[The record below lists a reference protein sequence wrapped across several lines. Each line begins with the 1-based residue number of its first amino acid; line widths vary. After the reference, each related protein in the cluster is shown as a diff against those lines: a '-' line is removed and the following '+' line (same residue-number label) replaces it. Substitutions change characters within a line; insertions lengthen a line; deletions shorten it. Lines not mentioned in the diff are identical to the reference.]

1 MRRHLLIQKKEAATT
16 QAGAKM
22 GFDSWENPK
31 ILWSTGKKDS
41 HQNNSETV
49 CAVSSS
55 VYVFF
60 VDMLFD
66 QIICAAAVA
75 AVAADVT

>member
-1 MRRHLLIQKKEAATT
+1 
-16 QAGAKM
+16 M
-22 GFDSWENPK
+22 GFDSLGDPK
-31 ILWSTGKKDS
+31 IPWSSGENDS

-66 QIICAAAVA
+66 QIICAAAA
-75 AVAADVT
+75 ATVAADVTRATMLSWLLFNT

>member
-1 MRRHLLIQKKEAATT
+1 MLQKEKLLPHKQGLKWDLTVGGTLKSC
-16 QAGAKM
+16 GA
-22 GFDSWENPK
+22 
-31 ILWSTGKKDS
+31 LGKNDS